1 MAGIEEESAK
11 IWIRS
16 WESHDHLAD
25 TGRTRGRC
33 GTLAGYAGYK
43 IVRPTEGST
52 NMALCVR
59 VSIDRLR
66 HIGHPTLFGLEFT
79 KKRAKGVC
87 GVDI

>member
-1 MAGIEEESAK
+1 MGGKEEKSAK

-16 WESHDHLAD
+16 CESHDHLAD

-33 GTLAGYAGYK
+33 GFLVGYAVYK
-43 IVRPTEGST
+43 IVRLTEGST
-52 NMALCVR
+52 NMALCIR

-66 HIGHPTLFGLEFT
+66 HFGYLTLFGLEFT